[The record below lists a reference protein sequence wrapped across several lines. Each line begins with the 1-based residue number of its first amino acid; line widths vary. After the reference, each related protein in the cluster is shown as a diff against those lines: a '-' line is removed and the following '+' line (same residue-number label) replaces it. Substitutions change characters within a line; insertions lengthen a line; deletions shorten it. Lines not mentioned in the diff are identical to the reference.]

1 MIELM
6 AVYQGCK
13 LAHEGIRNA
22 VEIYQQFKEDGKDV
36 SEIIGEITGH
46 LGKFFNSKEEYV
58 SAEKQ
63 SKEQPKVD
71 INVNEEAMNR
81 VMRTRELQRMETE
94 LREMIIYQI
103 GLPGLWEEF
112 AQMREIV
119 EKERN
124 ELARQK
130 KRLLNLLNVN
140 GRFSSRNILFEP
152 LSAYRFSFG
161 S

>member
-36 SEIIGEITGH
+36 SQIIGEITGH
-46 LGKFFNSKEEYV
+46 LGRFFQHKEDLV
-58 SAEKQ
+58 AAEKEA
-63 SKEQPKVD
+63 KDTPKVN

-81 VMRTRELQRMETE
+81 VMRTRELQKMETE

-112 AQMREIV
+112 DKMRQV
-119 EKERN
+119 VQKERN
-124 ELARQK
+124 ELERQK
-130 KRLLNLLNVN
+130 KSLSNLL
-140 GRFSSRNILFEP
+140 GEDGKLSSRNIVYEP
-152 LSAYRFSFG
+152 LYAYQFLYG
-161 S
+161 Y

>member
-1 MIELM
+1 
-6 AVYQGCK
+6 
-13 LAHEGIRNA
+13 
-22 VEIYQQFKEDGKDV
+22 
-36 SEIIGEITGH
+36 
-46 LGKFFNSKEEYV
+46 
-58 SAEKQ
+58 
-63 SKEQPKVD
+63 
-71 INVNEEAMNR
+71 
-81 VMRTRELQRMETE
+81 METE

-112 AQMREIV
+112 AQMREVI

>member
-46 LGKFFNSKEEYV
+46 LGKFFSSKEELITQ
-58 SAEKQ
+58 EKE
-63 SKEQPKVD
+63 SKEQPKVN

-112 AQMREIV
+112 AKMREVV

-130 KRLLNLLNVN
+130 KRLLNLLNEN
-140 GRFSSRNILFEP
+140 GKFSSRNILFEP

>member
-6 AVYQGCK
+6 VVYQGCK

-112 AQMREIV
+112 AQMREVV

>member
-6 AVYQGCK
+6 VVYQGCK

-112 AQMREIV
+112 AQMREVV

-140 GRFSSRNILFEP
+140 GKFSSRNILFEQ

>member
-46 LGKFFNSKEEYV
+46 LGKFFHSKEEYV
-58 SAEKQ
+58 SVEKQ

-112 AQMREIV
+112 AQMREVV

>member
-1 MIELM
+1 M
-6 AVYQGCK
+6 VYQGCK

-112 AQMREIV
+112 AQMREVV